1 MLTAGNSPIKHKDL
15 ILALSEAVQLLTQVE
30 VIHCRGH
37 QRDGSFVNQE
47 NRKADQTAKQ
57 LARVQEPEQIVALVI
72 DCRPT
77 PTPGLPG
84 LPQYSQQEQEN
95 TEK

>member
-47 NRKADQTAKQ
+47 NRKADQTAKH
-57 LARVQEPEQIVALVI
+57 LARVQEPEQIVALVLTAAPPPPAGSLAFPSI
-72 DCRPT
+72 PNKNKKT
-77 PTPGLPG
+77 L
-84 LPQYSQQEQEN
+84 
-95 TEK
+95 KK

>member
-15 ILALSEAVQLLTQVE
+15 ILALLEAVQLLTQVE

-47 NRKADQTAKQ
+47 NRKADRAAKQ
-57 LARVQEPEQIVALVI
+57 VARVQEPEQIVALVI
-72 DCRPT
+72 DP
-77 PTPGLPG
+77 PPPGSLAFPSIPNKNKKT
-84 LPQYSQQEQEN
+84 L
-95 TEK
+95 KK